1 MHTGNDDCMIRVY
14 VRSSIHRYEGTLHDM
29 PCRAER
35 PMAFS
40 GIANSADA
48 MAP

>member
-1 MHTGNDDCMIRVY
+1 MIRVY
-14 VRSSIHRYEGTLHDM
+14 VRSSIHRYEGTLHDV

-35 PMAFS
+35 PMALARKTYS
-40 GIANSADA
+40 TDA